1 MFDNDE
7 KLQMFFDKKLW
18 ERAIQHCINKGI
30 WPMELSQY
38 TDAQFRGWL
47 YEVMVTRQYKVAPPH
62 IAQIPKENGEFRKVY
77 VNTVLDRLVLTIINE
92 VYCTMY
98 KDMIHSNCVSYQ
110 KGIGV
115 KKIIGNIVSE
125 ISASKGIAGYK
136 IDISKY
142 FDSVSRGEMNAA
154 LESVSSNSCL
164 DQILYDYYNDDI
176 IMDEHGQIVKKYK
189 SLCQGCAPSA
199 FFANIILRD
208 IDAEMSAMCPVYYR
222 YSDDILLLGEKANE
236 ALALLSTLL
245 KKKGLSINPKKVE
258 QISSDKWFTFLG
270 CRIKGDIVSFSKKS
284 LNNYMEH
291 VETAIKKYGID
302 NSAKALSKIIKSL
315 NAYLYNDHLK
325 NHSAFGW
332 AEYFFGIVNCKQDI
346 VLLDTWTKDMLRG
359 VYTGKGGR
367 KNVGGI
373 GIIDGISSTLSR
385 GKGKKVTSNKIK
397 TEGILQANGYVSMN
411 HLYKLYREVGH
422 DVFITEIHNHVI

>member
-1 MFDNDE
+1 MFDDDV

-30 WPMELSQY
+30 RPMELSQY

-62 IAQIPKENGEFRKVY
+62 VALIPKENGEYRKVY

-98 KDMIHSNCVSYQ
+98 KNMIHPNCVSYQ

-115 KKIIGNIVSE
+115 KNIINSITTE

-142 FDSVSRGEMNAA
+142 FDSVSREEMNTV
-154 LESVSSNSCL
+154 LESVNTGSCL

-176 IMDEHGQIVKKYK
+176 IMDENGQVVKKYK

-208 IDAEMSAMCPVYYR
+208 IDEEMSKICSVYYR
-222 YSDDILLLGEKANE
+222 YSDDILLFGEKANE
-236 ALALLSTLL
+236 ALELLSTLL
-245 KKKGLSINPKKVE
+245 KKKGLSINLKKVE
-258 QISSDKWFTFLG
+258 QILSDEWFTFLG
-270 CRIKGDIVSFSKKS
+270 CRIKGDIVSFGKKS

-291 VETAIKKYGID
+291 VETAIKKYGVD
-302 NSAKALSKIIKSL
+302 NSAKALRKIIKSL

-367 KNVGGI
+367 KNVGGM

-385 GKGKKVTSNKIK
+385 GKGKKVKSNKIK
-397 TEGILQANGYVSMN
+397 TEGVLQTNGYVSMN

-422 DVFITEIHNHVI
+422 DVFIMEIHNHVI